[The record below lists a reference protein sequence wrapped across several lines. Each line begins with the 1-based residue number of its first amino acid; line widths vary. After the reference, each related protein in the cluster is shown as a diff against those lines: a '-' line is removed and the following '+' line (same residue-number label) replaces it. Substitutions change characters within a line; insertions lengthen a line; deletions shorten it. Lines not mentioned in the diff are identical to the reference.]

1 MKWLDQFAKVANDAL
16 MVLIALV
23 AGVMLMSGLYAL
35 NDIFYANRT
44 AFISYDL
51 LQYRP
56 KAQEKDDT
64 GDNGFEDLQK
74 INPDTVG
81 WIEMIGTNINY
92 PVVQGNDNLEYINK
106 DIFGYSTASGSIYLA
121 AENNLDFSD
130 WYNLLYGHHMN
141 SGAMF
146 GDIEK

>member
-23 AGVMLMSGLYAL
+23 AGVMLMSGLYVL

-92 PVVQGNDNLEYINK
+92 PIVQGNDNLEH
-106 DIFGYSTASGSIYLA
+106 DISFSARHFLLCGFPQHYGKEREDGSR
-121 AENNLDFSD
+121 
-130 WYNLLYGHHMN
+130 
-141 SGAMF
+141 
-146 GDIEK
+146 